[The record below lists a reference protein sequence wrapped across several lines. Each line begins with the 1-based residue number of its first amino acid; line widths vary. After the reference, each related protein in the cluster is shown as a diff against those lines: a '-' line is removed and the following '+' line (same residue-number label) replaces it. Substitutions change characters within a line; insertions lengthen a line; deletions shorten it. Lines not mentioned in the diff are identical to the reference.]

1 MRSNRIRTTA
11 LAATALLAALS
22 LTACSGDSGSSES
35 SKAGAAAPVAN
46 TIDKQATSQPETQPH
61 SQPQTAAPET
71 GATDAPVTNSGTK
84 TGGSGSGSGTTK
96 NTAPPATSDGKNTSG
111 STDKA
116 GNTAGPTS
124 SSTKTVTCTGSNT
137 KVTVTKVSRPIN
149 HLLLTVTNAGS
160 QLCNAYYAPK
170 LRFDDA
176 QAVFPILEDSQP
188 QAVVTLEPGQSAYAA
203 IGLTGEP
210 GSGPAPRKGT
220 HLQVNFAGKNPGSTT
235 GTAAELTL
243 PANTYWDD
251 NGFVTYW
258 QTEMADALQY

>member
-1 MRSNRIRTTA
+1 MRSNRIRTTVI
-11 LAATALLAALS
+11 AATALLAALS

-46 TIDKQATSQPETQPH
+46 TIDKQATSQPESQPE
-61 SQPQTAAPET
+61 SQPQTAAPEE
-71 GATDAPVTNSGTK
+71 GATDAPATNSGTK
-84 TGGSGSGSGTTK
+84 TSGSGTTK
-96 NTAPPATSDGKNTSG
+96 NTAPPAKSEAKNTSG

-116 GNTAGPTS
+116 GNTAS
-124 SSTKTVTCTGSNT
+124 SSKRVTCTGSNT

-149 HLLLTVTNAGS
+149 HLLLTVTNTGS
-160 QLCNAYYAPK
+160 QLCDAYYAPK

-176 QAVFPILEDSQP
+176 QAVFPILNDSQP
-188 QAVVTLEPGQSAYAA
+188 QAVVTLDPGQSAYAA

-210 GSGPAPRKGT
+210 GSGPAPRKGN
-220 HLQVNFAGKNPGSTT
+220 HLQVNFAGKNNVGST
-235 GTAAELTL
+235 GAPAELTL